1 MFLQTGNFNFN
12 NDLLQTSSMIVNL
25 AWALKL
31 SPCIR
36 KCLSQGGPSVL
47 ETSFLCLFIL
57 KFNLHSDFPAYCDF
71 SKRKHSI
78 RQIMQLL
85 LQVTLSL
92 IKKAFL
98 LKALWKVE
106 QVLSCLQHRLIDLL
120 KRGWHFPMLNLSC
133 YQNLFK
139 TLLPPIMSPMFLFLL
154 NAKIGGSAKMS
165 FNFVSTC
172 KIGQF
177 LSIIVLRSGRVLLYV
192 TVSGKSSVLDVVNV
206 LFSNSFLGIEIARLI
221 CVAVSVLL

>member
-1 MFLQTGNFNFN
+1 
-12 NDLLQTSSMIVNL
+12 
-25 AWALKL
+25 
-31 SPCIR
+31 
-36 KCLSQGGPSVL
+36 
-47 ETSFLCLFIL
+47 
-57 KFNLHSDFPAYCDF
+57 
-71 SKRKHSI
+71 
-78 RQIMQLL
+78 
-85 LQVTLSL
+85 
-92 IKKAFL
+92 
-98 LKALWKVE
+98 
-106 QVLSCLQHRLIDLL
+106 
-120 KRGWHFPMLNLSC
+120 MLNLSC

-192 TVSGKSSVLDVVNV
+192 TVSGKRSVLDVLI